1 MKVVSES
8 RATWDTSVPILVFL
22 GLSVLDLG
30 AMYATD
36 RRQTEVRRA
45 SSLNAPYARGGGI
58 VINTEVNVRT
68 TVVIFLGRYALTM
81 LLMGVLPTDEDPGS
95 SSCSTDD
102 LRDMSVTPEDVV
114 EESGPP
120 PAAIIIID
128 EDDGSSSAA
137 AVVAA
142 CL

>member
-1 MKVVSES
+1 
-8 RATWDTSVPILVFL
+8 
-22 GLSVLDLG
+22 
-30 AMYATD
+30 
-36 RRQTEVRRA
+36 
-45 SSLNAPYARGGGI
+45 
-58 VINTEVNVRT
+58 
-68 TVVIFLGRYALTM
+68 M